1 MEARL
6 DKRSMLV
13 PSSNST
19 TNPSRHSCS
28 STDVAAASAA
38 IAKRTW
44 PNGPTPTQLRRLHRS
59 AEQSVF
65 AVAYPW
71 MPAGCLNRG
80 IASVAATFPN
90 SQVACWRSPEV
101 DLSSSRPCT

>member
-1 MEARL
+1 MEAHP
-6 DKRSMLV
+6 DKRSMSV
-13 PSSNST
+13 PSFNST
-19 TNPSRHSCS
+19 KNPSRHSCS
-28 STDVAAASAA
+28 GIDATAANAA
-38 IAKRTW
+38 IAMKTW

-71 MPAGCLNRG
+71 RLAGCLNRG
-80 IASVAATFPN
+80 IVSVAVTFPN
-90 SQVACWRSPEV
+90 SQVAYWRSPAA